1 MAEPPTQPLAGVKQQ
16 APPPPRVRGPQ
27 EGARAQCWSASRPR
41 MRGIAARRR
50 VCGRRLPEAGGTYRV
65 AVVVRKN
72 PKARRFAVTPHPRFR
87 PPPAVG
93 GGTAPAVG
101 GGALPELDVNLHK
114 HALGHGAGVRFSLES
129 LRDKDEAGR
138 WFVPAMT
145 YKAVARNSGLLP
157 WRLEID

>member
-1 MAEPPTQPLAGVKQQ
+1 MGSQPAAACVAGTY
-16 APPPPRVRGPQ
+16 R
-27 EGARAQCWSASRPR
+27 RP
-41 MRGIAARRR
+41 GD
-50 VCGRRLPEAGGTYRV
+50 TYRV

-101 GGALPELDVNLHK
+101 GGALLELDVNLHK

-145 YKAVARNSGLLP
+145 YKAIARNFEILASCHGGWKLTDELP
-157 WRLEID
+157 GTDQLPAVWCRWQRNPRC